1 MDIAQLKDQQ
11 SSFMLRC
18 NGPLSVANKS
28 AATNV
33 EFNVTESNNTLPPDP
48 LAASDKS
55 KAAEPVD
62 TTKQATEQEQAS
74 SAQPET
80 PKSLPPA
87 QESTKSK
94 AAGPTG
100 SKQTPP
106 RNPPPPKKAP
116 GQSRFAVF
124 LGLLSLLLIA
134 AACLYFWQK
143 QTQQTTRIEQLQ
155 KQTADQN
162 QKLNSLQSGIQQ
174 KLNSLDGRIFE
185 QQQGL
190 SKLSQQ
196 SYFNTQKLADLGA
209 RSRMDWLLAEA
220 EYLMRLANQRLNLE
234 HDLQSAEAMLNS
246 ADSILSEIN
255 DPGLM
260 QIRQTLAA
268 EITSLQQVQHLD
280 KQGLYFRLEALINS
294 VDSLKQQA
302 FLKETDRKAHASAQ
316 TDTVSTEAQNNSAN
330 RFVVL
335 WHQIWQDLKQAVS
348 IRRLDQPLPPLLAPE
363 QHYYLKQNLRLMLE
377 QASLALLNEDT
388 QVYQASLKK
397 ASSWLNQYFMQ
408 NDPQIQQIQKTLNNM
423 AVYEISQA
431 LPDISHSLRLTK
443 AKIESFYR
451 QHSLNKLSSPDTETD
466 PQVSQKPETASDPES
481 KNEGAAL

>member
-1 MDIAQLKDQQ
+1 
-11 SSFMLRC
+11 
-18 NGPLSVANKS
+18 
-28 AATNV
+28 
-33 EFNVTESNNTLPPDP
+33 VTESNNTLPPDP
-48 LAASDKS
+48 QAASDQS

-62 TTKQATEQEQAS
+62 TAKQAPEQEQAS
-74 SAQPET
+74 TSSVQPET

-87 QESTKSK
+87 QESAKPK
-94 AAGPTG
+94 AAGSAG

-106 RNPPPPKKAP
+106 RNPPPPKKTT
-116 GQSRFAVF
+116 GQARFAVF

-134 AACLYFWQK
+134 AASLYFWQN
-143 QTQQTTRIEQLQ
+143 QTQQTTRIEQLL

-162 QKLNSLQSGIQQ
+162 QKLNSLQSGVQQ
-174 KLNSLDGRIFE
+174 KLNSLDERLFE
-185 QQQGL
+185 QQKGM

-234 HDLQSAEAMLNS
+234 HDIQSAEAMLNS
-246 ADSILSEIN
+246 ADSILAEIN

-260 QIRQTLAA
+260 QIRQTLAT
-268 EITSLQQVQHLD
+268 EINSLQQVQHLD
-280 KQGLYFRLEALINS
+280 KHGLYFRLEALINS

-302 FLKETDRKAHASAQ
+302 FLKETDRNANVSAQ
-316 TDTVSTEAQNNSAN
+316 ADTAPKEAQNNSAN
-330 RFVVL
+330 RFVEL
-335 WHQIWQDLKQAVS
+335 WQQIWQDLKQAVS

-377 QASLALLNEDT
+377 QASLALLNEET

-397 ASSWLNQYFMQ
+397 ASSWLNQYFLQ
-408 NDPQIQQIQKTLNNM
+408 NDPQIQQIQQTLNDM
-423 AVYEISQA
+423 AAYEISQA

-443 AKIESFYR
+443 TKIESFYR
-451 QHSLNKLSSPDTETD
+451 QHSLNKLSSPDTETA
-466 PQVSQKPETASDPES
+466 PLASQKSETES
-481 KNEGAAL
+481 GPAPKNEGAAL